1 MKQLFKGIALA
12 LVFSTAAAGYAQDWK
27 YVNMDDFPVYGTLAP
42 DAAEKYSRFPD
53 SLKSQVRE
61 DLWNLGLHSAG
72 MSVRFRSDSPRL
84 QAKWHSRNKFAMNH
98 MTPTGIRGLDLYVL
112 QDDSTWTT
120 VSSARPSMA
129 SASSKSTLV
138 VDMEPGKMR
147 EYMLFLSLYDGV
159 DSLFIGVDSSA
170 VVELPAVDLPKR
182 DKPVLMYGTSILQGG
197 CATRPGMAHTNILQ
211 RDLQREVMN
220 LGFSG
225 NARLDPEIARLMA
238 SADASV
244 YVIDVLPNCTAPML
258 EERLEPFVAIL
269 RESRPT
275 TPIMLVESPG
285 FPIMRFNQEVD
296 STLTDKNARLRAIY
310 DRMRQSDPNLYYFEA
325 SKILG
330 DNYEATVDNYHFTD
344 AGFQHFADAMRPQLE
359 RFVSMHSPIMVG
371 HRGSLYGLE
380 NSAESFTNG
389 AKMGFDFLETD
400 FRVTADT
407 LFVCSHDETTE
418 RLGGKLTIA
427 EATLADLQAEPLHQ
441 SRAGVEY
448 DGRLCSGQEYIDI
461 CKAYGARPLIEL
473 KWSTGI
479 NSKDFTN
486 IPRLIEFLDRNGVRD
501 QVIILTSMK
510 PCLEYIRENYPD
522 IELQFLTGQYWP
534 NHFDWCVEKRMDVD
548 IQRTHFDAEAV
559 KKFHDAGLKVNVW
572 TCNTPEDYELY
583 EGFGVDMVTTDK
595 FLPELQPKE

>member
-1 MKQLFKGIALA
+1 MKQLFKGAVAALA
-12 LVFSTAAAGYAQDWK
+12 MCAALSAGAQEWK
-27 YVNMDDFPVYGTLAP
+27 YVSLDDFPLYGTLAP
-42 DAAEKYSRFPD
+42 DASEKYSRLPD
-53 SLKSQVRE
+53 SLKNQVRK
-61 DLWNLGLHSAG
+61 DLWDLGLHSAG
-72 MSVRFRSDSPRL
+72 LSVRFRSDSPRL

-98 MTPTGIRGLDLYVL
+98 MTPTGIRGLDLYIL

-138 VDMEPGKMR
+138 TDMEPGKMR

-159 DSLFIGVDSSA
+159 DSLFIGVDEDA
-170 VVELPAVDLPKR
+170 VVEMPAVDLPKR
-182 DKPVLMYGTSILQGG
+182 ENPVIMYGTSILHGG

-211 RDLQREVMN
+211 RDLQREVVN

-244 YVIDVLPNCTAPML
+244 FVIDPLPNCTAPMV
-258 EERLEPFVAIL
+258 EEKMEPFIAIL
-269 RESRPT
+269 RQAHPN
-275 TPIMLVESPG
+275 TPIMLVESPL

-296 STLTDKNARLRAIY
+296 STITDKNAKLRAIY
-310 DRMRQSDPNLYYFEA
+310 DRLRLTDPNLYYFEGE
-325 SKILG
+325 KVLG
-330 DNYEATVDNYHFTD
+330 NNYEATVDNYHMTD
-344 AGFQHFADAMRPQLE
+344 LGFQHFADAMRPTLE
-359 RFVSMHSPIMVG
+359 RCVNMHKPILVG

-380 NSAESFTNG
+380 NSAESYTNG

-418 RLGGKLTIA
+418 RLGGNLTIA
-427 EATLADLQAEPLHQ
+427 ESTLAALQAEPLHQ
-441 SRAGVEY
+441 TRAGVEY
-448 DGRLCSGQEYIDI
+448 SGRLCSGQEYIDI
-461 CKAYGARPLIEL
+461 CKKYGARPLIEL

-479 NSKDFTN
+479 NSKDCSN
-486 IPRLIEFLDRNGVRD
+486 IPRLIEFLDKNGVRD

-534 NHFDWCVEKRMDVD
+534 NHFDWCVDKRMDVD

-559 KKFHDAGLKVNVW
+559 KKFHDNGLKVNVW
-572 TCNTPEDYELY
+572 TVNNDEDYKAHKDM
-583 EGFGVDMVTTDK
+583 GVDMVTTDK
-595 FLPELQPKE
+595 YLPE

>member
-1 MKQLFKGIALA
+1 MKQLLKGVLA
-12 LVFSTAAAGYAQDWK
+12 SLAIFAAASASAQEWK
-27 YVNMDDFPVYGTLAP
+27 YVNLDSFPLYGTLAP
-42 DAAEKYSRFPD
+42 DATEKYSRLPD
-53 SLKSQVRE
+53 SLKNQVRK
-61 DLWNLGLHSAG
+61 DLWDLGLHSAG

-120 VSSARPSMA
+120 VSSARPAMS
-129 SASSKSTLV
+129 SASSKSILV

-147 EYMLFLSLYDGV
+147 EYMLYLSLYDGV
-159 DSLFIGVDSSA
+159 DSLFIGVDENA
-170 VVELPAVDLPKR
+170 VVEQPAVDLPGR
-182 DKPVLMYGTSILQGG
+182 ENPVVMYGTSILHGG

-238 SADASV
+238 TADASV
-244 YVIDVLPNCTAPML
+244 FVVDPLPNCTAAMI
-258 EERLEPFVAIL
+258 EEKMEPFIAIL
-269 RESRPT
+269 RDAHPA
-275 TPIMLVESPG
+275 TPIMLVESPL

-296 STLTDKNARLRAIY
+296 STITDKNAKLRAIY
-310 DRMRQSDPNLYYFEA
+310 DKLRLSDPNLYYFEG
-325 SKILG
+325 SKVLG
-330 DNYEATVDNYHFTD
+330 DNHEATVDNYHLTD
-344 AGFQHFADAMRPQLE
+344 MGFQHFADAMRPQLE
-359 RFVSMHSPIMVG
+359 RFVSMHKPIMVG

-380 NSAESFTNG
+380 NSTESFTNG

-400 FRVTADT
+400 FRVTADS

-427 EATLADLQAEPLHQ
+427 ESTLDELQAEPLHQ
-441 SRAGVEY
+441 TRAGVEY
-448 DGRLCSGQEYIDI
+448 DGRICSGQEYIDI
-461 CKAYGARPLIEL
+461 CKEYGARPLIEL

-479 NSKDFTN
+479 NSKDCSN
-486 IPRLIEFLDRNGVRD
+486 IPMLIDFLDKNGVRD

-522 IELQFLTGQYWP
+522 IELQFLTAQYWP
-534 NHFDWCVEKRMDVD
+534 NHFDWCVDKRMDVD
-548 IQRTHFDAEAV
+548 IQRTHFNADDV
-559 KKFHDAGLKVNVW
+559 KKFHDNGLKVNVW
-572 TCNTPEDYELY
+572 TCNTPEDFEAYKEM
-583 EGFGVDMVTTDK
+583 GVDMITTDK
-595 FLPELQPKE
+595 YLPE